1 MSRELEGCKRGTCW
15 NIAKLKKKH
24 VQMGSKCLK
33 ADYEKMEAE
42 WKLDLLR
49 KEYALDEKRASAMR
63 AYIPVARSPLK
74 QLRH

>member
-1 MSRELEGCKRGTCW
+1 MSKWVPNASSSLP
-15 NIAKLKKKH
+15 
-24 VQMGSKCLK
+24 K

-49 KEYALDEKRASAMR
+49 KEYALDEKRASAMG
-63 AYIPVARSPLK
+63 ACIPVARSPLK